1 MDDLAQLRDMIL
13 LTQKNAVGDLSKS
26 DSEAAFA
33 RLNELHDMLLLHL
46 NSTRLLTQH
55 IQDGHFQNE
64 IDQFE
69 DWLSTL
75 P

>member
-1 MDDLAQLRDMIL
+1 MSDMQKLRDMIL
-13 LTQKNAVGDLSKS
+13 LAQKNAVGDLSKS

-33 RLNELHDMLLLHL
+33 RLNELHDMLQLHL
-46 NSTRLLTQH
+46 TSTRMLTTH
-55 IQDGHFQNE
+55 IQNGHFQNE

-69 DWLSTL
+69 TWLSTL